1 VTDRVCIERTLTQD
15 EFLRFAALSGDDN
28 PIHVSADF
36 AAATRFGR
44 PVAHGV
50 FLLSI
55 LRGLADQL
63 VPGARQVSQQA
74 MFPAPTYAGDQMM
87 FTAAITARHDDRVE
101 LTMSAV
107 RRADEIIT
115 CEARAVFAP

>member
-1 VTDRVCIERTLTQD
+1 MNERVTLERTLTQED
-15 EFLRFAALSGDDN
+15 FLRFAALSGDDN
-28 PIHVSADF
+28 AIHVSPDF

-44 PVAHGV
+44 TVAHGV

-55 LRGLADQL
+55 LRGLADRL
-63 VPGARQVSQQA
+63 LPGARQLSQQA
-74 MFPAPTYAGDQMM
+74 MFPAPTYAGDLMM
-87 FTAAITARHDDRVE
+87 FSAEITHRDDHGVQVN
-101 LTMSAV
+101 MSVV

>member
-1 VTDRVCIERTLTQD
+1 MNERVSIERTLTQED
-15 EFLRFAALSGDDN
+15 FLRFATLSGDDN
-28 PIHVSADF
+28 AIHVSPDF

-44 PVAHGV
+44 TVAHGV

-63 VPGARQVSQQA
+63 LPGARQLSQQA
-74 MFPAPTYAGDQMM
+74 MFPAPTYAGDLMI
-87 FTAAITARHDDRVE
+87 FCAEVTGRDDHGVQVN
-101 LTMSAV
+101 LSVV